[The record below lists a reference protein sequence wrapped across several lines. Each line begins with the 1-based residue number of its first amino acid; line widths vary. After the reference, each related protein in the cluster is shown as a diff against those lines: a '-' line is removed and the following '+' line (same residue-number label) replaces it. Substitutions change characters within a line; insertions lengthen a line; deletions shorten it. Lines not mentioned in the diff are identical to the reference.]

1 MVRFLFL
8 PAFVLSAFSFGSV
21 ALASAPRCQDVLAQ
35 KEVTLDTLQDSV
47 SQSRFRESFKLEM
60 ARLIQVLETQYGPLS
75 FKMQS
80 TGQNWEQIKRE
91 TLREAGAVTDDYQM
105 YVVFSRF
112 LSKLNDGHV
121 SVQLPSTLSW
131 EFPLQ
136 FHVAENRL
144 FVGHIELAF
153 PKNIEKP
160 GIGDELLLING
171 MTPQKFQ
178 SLFPQFNADGNPLT
192 NLTSFAYRLSRF
204 RESRGFP
211 LSRLPWTTL
220 DLRLKRAGSE
230 QDFYDLRV
238 PIKIVGTGLISSP
251 REGFKSAAKGTPV
264 PPEAL
269 LEASSKPQ
277 LQFAGRV
284 HQLFKTKY
292 PQAPSR
298 VRSKI
303 SNASN
308 DGSLIMLGAV
318 EPFFALPSNFK
329 RIDVRDVKINHPQ
342 WKNTLIPDMFFAGT
356 FERNGKRVGFLR
368 VPSYGPDFVDQHP
381 ETIQWLA
388 FTTRYIIGRLQA
400 ESDYL
405 ILDQTNN
412 PGGFVTMS
420 DLLIKALTGSY
431 QHDRHIKFAVK
442 PTQGFLRSYQNLI
455 DVIRQ
460 NEDGLLSP
468 QEVQSFVRQL
478 EVEFAKVHKAF
489 TERRDL
495 SEPVSLLPKTE
506 YSELTADREYFKNP
520 LPAEVVLQL
529 GVDIQ
534 KHQTYTKPI
543 FFMIN
548 EYAFSGGDATPALF
562 QDYGRGLLIG
572 TREKTQTGGAG
583 GTVEN
588 FNFRSV
594 IEARVSLTSSLMVRY
609 DGRLIENY
617 GVKADLNIPI
627 RAEDVQDSYQNYF
640 ERVKKVIDE
649 WLVNPKNGD
658 TVKDP

>member
-1 MVRFLFL
+1 MVRFFLF
-8 PAFVLSAFSFGSV
+8 PTFVLTLFSTLTV

-91 TLREAGAVTDDYQM
+91 TLREAGAVKDNYQM

-136 FHVAENRL
+136 FHVANNQL
-144 FVGHIELAF
+144 FVGYIERGY
-153 PKNIEKP
+153 PKEIAKP

-171 MTPQKFQ
+171 MTPHKFQ
-178 SLFPQFNADGNPLT
+178 NLFPQLNADGNPLT
-192 NLTSFAYRLSRF
+192 NLTTFAYRLSRF

-211 LSRLPWTTL
+211 LSRLPWTAL
-220 DLRLKRAGSE
+220 DLRLRRAGSNQE
-230 QDFYDLRV
+230 VYDLRV
-238 PIKIVGTGLISSP
+238 PIRIVGTGLISSP
-251 REGFKSAAKGTPV
+251 REGFKSVPKGTPV
-264 PPEAL
+264 APEAL
-269 LEASSKPQ
+269 LEASPKPQ

-284 HQLFKTKY
+284 HQLFKAKY
-292 PQAPSR
+292 PQTPTR
-298 VRSKI
+298 VRSKV
-303 SNASN
+303 SNASE
-308 DGSLIMLGAV
+308 DGSLILMGNL
-318 EPFFALPSNFK
+318 EPFFDLPADFK
-329 RIDVRDVKINHPQ
+329 KIDVRDIKIDHSQ

-356 FERNGKRVGFLR
+356 FQRNGKRVGFLR
-368 VPSYGPDFVDQHP
+368 VPSYGPDFVENHP

-388 FTTRYIIGRLQA
+388 FTTRYIIGRLEA

-431 QHDRHIKFAVK
+431 QQDRHIKFAVK

-460 NEDGLLSP
+460 NDDGLLSP
-468 QEVQSFVRQL
+468 QEVQHFVKQL
-478 EVEFAKVHKAF
+478 ETEFAKVHKAF

-506 YSELTADREYFKNP
+506 YSELTADREFFKTP

-572 TREKTQTGGAG
+572 TRENTQTGGAG

-617 GVKADLNIPI
+617 GVKADINVPI
-627 RAEDVQDSYQNYF
+627 QPEDIQNSYQTYF
-640 ERVKKVIDE
+640 ERVLEVIARK
-649 WLVNPKNGD
+649 LP
-658 TVKDP
+658 TQP